1 MAVDRTK
8 ILTENDDG
16 VRVVN
21 AAARNVAVAVGL
33 LVRVGTLG
41 DLLEHLDNLVGFSGA
56 LGLDAAR

>member
-21 AAARNVAVAVGL
+21 AAAGNVAVAVGL

-56 LGLDAAR
+56 FGLDAAR